1 MQRHLTAQ
9 STLVPQPPNT
19 HIGSTSTSC
28 CLMARFLRFYC
39 PIPAWLWLCGVALM
53 VAGWH
58 AVWAE
63 PRLDVT
69 STLAQERYGAP
80 AATLVKD
87 WRRLLESARTQAETE
102 QLTSVNTF
110 FNRRL
115 IFESDEMVWQQK
127 DHWATPLEF
136 MGRGMGD
143 CEDFTIAKYMS
154 LLLLGVPHDKLRL
167 IYVRARTGGAG
178 SGISEAH
185 MVLGYYAQPDAEPL
199 ILDNLISNIR
209 PASMRSDLSPI
220 FSFSHQGLWVAG
232 ASTSSAD
239 PTARLSRWRQ
249 VLEQARQEGVW

>member
-1 MQRHLTAQ
+1 MPSPSPVRLPRHVIT
-9 STLVPQPPNT
+9 
-19 HIGSTSTSC
+19 
-28 CLMARFLRFYC
+28 
-39 PIPAWLWLCGVALM
+39 WLCGVAL
-53 VAGWH
+53 VAIGWH
-58 AVWAE
+58 VVWAE
-63 PRLDVT
+63 PRLDLT
-69 STLAQERYGAP
+69 QTLAQERYGP
-80 AATLVKD
+80 RAASLVKE
-87 WRRLLESARTQAETE
+87 WRRMLDTAHPQPEAE
-102 QLTSVNTF
+102 QLASVNTF
-110 FNRRL
+110 FNRKL
-115 IFESDEMVWQQK
+115 VFESDELVWKQK
-127 DHWATPLEF
+127 DYWATPLEF

-154 LLLLGVPHDKLRL
+154 LLLLGVPQDKLRL

-178 SGISEAH
+178 SGLSEAH

-209 PASMRSDLSPI
+209 PASARSDLTPI